1 MRYNA
6 TLTDQRRAI
15 IARYGVEGLGLYWA
29 IIAEY
34 EQQGHGVATETLD
47 FLAKIY
53 DVPLVTIH
61 AVAFDLGAFRV
72 EGGKVY
78 PLDED
83 TDAESKAK
91 ATERARKGAAKR
103 WEARA
108 AERAKRERRKAR
120 AAEPVEIVEV
130 EEIDPSSPF
139 GMFTQWLQEKCPY
152 ISNPRNLQQ
161 ITAAE
166 FDKLKAKYSSE
177 TIAKTLLNIEN
188 RKDLRKTYVNLYR
201 TLLNWLKNETN
212 KSTTRPNNAT
222 VAADNAHK
230 DWVADLQTLAGNC
243 R

>member
-34 EQQGHGVATETLD
+34 EQQGQGVATGTLD

-53 DVPLVTIH
+53 DVPLATIH
-61 AVAFDLGAFRV
+61 AVAFDFGAFRV

-83 TDAESKAK
+83 TDAVSKAR
-91 ATERARKGAAKR
+91 AVERARKGAAKR

-108 AERAKRERRKAR
+108 EELAKRERRKAR
-120 AAEPVEIVEV
+120 AAQPVEIVEV

-139 GMFTQWLQEKCPY
+139 GQFTNWLRDKCPY
-152 ISNPRNLQQ
+152 ISNPKNIQQ

-177 TIAKTLLNIEN
+177 MIAKTLLNIEN

-201 TLLNWLKNETN
+201 TLLNWLRNETN
-212 KSTTRPNNAT
+212 KSTTRSSSAT
-222 VAADNAHK
+222 VAADAAHRE
-230 DWVADLQTLAGNC
+230 WVADLQTLAGNC